1 MPVYVANPLP
11 GYRCQVNLASG
22 STVGADLVLTNAGD
36 NATFTVPL
44 ADIHRYL
51 DRSVAPVVQTECD
64 EIQTVSLTG
73 GPTGG
78 TFTLTFGAN
87 TTAGIAYNAA
97 ASAVQSALTAI
108 ASIGANNVSVSGPA
122 GGPWVV
128 EFVGAKA
135 DSSKALMTGSGA
147 GLTGGVSPGVS
158 IVETQ
163 AGFTYTLLASGNYSL
178 RNLTAQVVLNT
189 PLLGINVNCRLHSF
203 NYYPYAAIAQAWDIT
218 FTGTTAMLETT
229 AFQGSAGAGF
239 YSCIPGITK
248 GVYACKS
255 WQPAPGSDIYL
266 AHLTARDLLIL
277 SLSDP
282 NGVNATEAYVYT
294 DASTL
299 MASLT
304 TVAEEDLS
312 FTCDSIIS
320 LL

>member
-11 GYRCQVNLASG
+11 GYKCQVNLASG
-22 STVGADLVLTNAGD
+22 SLAGTNLSLTNAGD
-36 NATFTVPL
+36 DQTFTVPL
-44 ADIHRYL
+44 ADTHRYL
-51 DRSVAPVVQTECD
+51 DRAVAPTVQVEYD
-64 EIQTVSLTG
+64 DIQTLTVTG

-78 TFTLTFGAN
+78 TFVLRWGGNN
-87 TTAGIAYNAA
+87 TAAIAYNASA
-97 ASAVQSALTAI
+97 ATVQAALVAL
-108 ASIGANNVSVSGPA
+108 AGVGSGQVSVSGPN

-128 EFVGAKA
+128 EWTGTLA
-135 DSSKALMTGSGA
+135 DALQAVITLQTNS
-147 GLTGGVSPGVS
+147 LTGGTSPSVN
-158 IVETQ
+158 IAHTQ
-163 AGFTYTLLASGNYSL
+163 SGQGWTTIAGGTYTL
-178 RNLTAQVVLNT
+178 RNLTAQVLLTVA
-189 PLLGINVNCRLHSF
+189 LLGINVNCRLSAF

-255 WQPAPGSDIYL
+255 WEPTPGADIYL

-304 TVAEEDLS
+304 TVSEEDLS

-320 LL
+320 LI